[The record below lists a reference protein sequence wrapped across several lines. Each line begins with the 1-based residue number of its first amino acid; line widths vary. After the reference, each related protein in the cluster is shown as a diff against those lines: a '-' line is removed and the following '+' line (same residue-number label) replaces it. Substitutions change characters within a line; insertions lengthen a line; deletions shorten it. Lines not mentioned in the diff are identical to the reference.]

1 MNDSIG
7 LEEIFIIL
15 TYSKI
20 IHFKKKSFIYLFYI
34 IKIKKKNYRIGL
46 VRP

>member
-20 IHFKKKSFIYLFYI
+20 IHFKKNPLFIYFKKFI
-34 IKIKKKNYRIGL
+34 II
-46 VRP
+46 

>member
-20 IHFKKKSFIYLFYI
+20 IHLKKNPLFIYFNI
-34 IKIKKKNYRIGL
+34 ITQVNTKT
-46 VRP
+46 P

>member
-15 TYSKI
+15 TYSKN
-20 IHFKKKSFIYLFYI
+20 IHL
-34 IKIKKKNYRIGL
+34 KKNPLFNYFIL
-46 VRP
+46 LLLLFSKFL